1 MIGSESCTD
10 NAAPSDTP
18 CSRSTLLQTAVLPAT
33 ASHLLIWRRSK
44 LHLSC
49 CDCRACHFLKRFLVY
64 AWPGLNPRALFGD
77 RRKLD
82 GVAKGRDDRFT
93 HLVNGEIAHDD
104 ALLVLKGT
112 HWFLLFGAS
121 SPAICI
127 TKCLLIRLVPWSRSA
142 APSWR

>member
-1 MIGSESCTD
+1 M
-10 NAAPSDTP
+10 PHLL
-18 CSRSTLLQTAVLPAT
+18 TLLVLGRPCFKLLSCRLRLLT
-33 ASHLLIWRRSK
+33 LLIWRRSK

-121 SPAICI
+121 SLAICI
-127 TKCLLIRLVPWSRSA
+127 TKCLLIRLVP
-142 APSWR
+142 